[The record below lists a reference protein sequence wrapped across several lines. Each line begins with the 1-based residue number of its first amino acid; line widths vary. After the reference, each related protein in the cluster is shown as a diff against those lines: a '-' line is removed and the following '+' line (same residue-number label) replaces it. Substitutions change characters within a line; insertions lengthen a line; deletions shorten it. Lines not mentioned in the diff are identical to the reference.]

1 MGHQDQAAE
10 VQPAWD
16 QQDPALGSI
25 SWAPC
30 GTHVSVGDGITQSCF
45 HLHGDV
51 RGAAQMVIC
60 KTEREIN
67 QSLNAIS

>member
-10 VQPAWD
+10 VQPTWD

-45 HLHGDV
+45 F
-51 RGAAQMVIC
+51 
-60 KTEREIN
+60 
-67 QSLNAIS
+67 ISMETCEEQRRW